1 MREDKV
7 PGIGRA
13 AKRSGDGNAR
23 RNGPRRIAARD
34 ADDAAKPIVLDATAE
49 WLRDRERSLTDRAY
63 SILEEMIVTLKL
75 PPGAPVSEAG
85 LSDALG
91 IGRTPIREALQ
102 RLARE
107 RLVTILPRR
116 GIVVSEVNVKS
127 QLRLLEVRREVE
139 RLVARSAARR
149 ALPEE
154 RARFAEIARIFEQS
168 ARTNDETTFIR
179 VDREFN
185 DLCTKAAR
193 NEFAAGAMALMHSLS
208 RRFWYIHY
216 RQAADMPAT
225 AKLHANI
232 ARAIAKGDENAAA
245 RALDRLIDEIEKF
258 TRATV
263 DTHV

>member
-1 MREDKV
+1 MLCDNE
-7 PGIGRA
+7 P
-13 AKRSGDGNAR
+13 
-23 RNGPRRIAARD
+23 
-34 ADDAAKPIVLDATAE
+34 
-49 WLRDRERSLTDRAY
+49 SLTDRAY

-75 PPGAPVSEAG
+75 RPGAAVSEAR
-85 LSDALG
+85 LSQTLG

-116 GIVVSEVNVKS
+116 GIIVSEINVKS

-139 RLVARSAARR
+139 RLIARSAARR
-149 ALPEE
+149 ALPAE

-168 ARTNDETTFIR
+168 AKSDDETTFIR

-185 DLCTKAAR
+185 ELCSRSAR
-193 NEFAAGAMALMHSLS
+193 NEFGAGAMTLMHSLS
-208 RRFWYIHY
+208 RRFWFIHY
-216 RQAADMPAT
+216 QEAADMPAT

-232 ARAIAKGDENAAA
+232 ARAIARGDEDAAA
-245 RALDRLIDEIEKF
+245 RALDRLIDEIDKF

-263 DTHV
+263 GADT